1 MSPRAAAKRQTTAPA
16 EFAPIR
22 VEPAYRKV
30 AAALLE
36 RITDRSIS
44 AGDRLPPEIE
54 LARQFGV
61 HRGTVREALRELETN
76 GVLKRE
82 RGSKLMMVTRP
93 ARVTVAAGVSRALA
107 LHDVSYHDVWE
118 ALTALEPPIAAAAA
132 RHRTAADIE
141 RLEAVVRRA
150 GRWPSSRPRSSSAPS
165 ARPRTTACSCWR
177 TSRWCSCWS
186 PSCGAMIDKVPQ
198 AAARIATAQ
207 KRIVAAIRERDG
219 AQQAE
224 DWMAKHIRDFRRG
237 FEIAGIGLEQRVG
250 NTRYE
255 TYRPDAPAVGE
266 FLHSAAQRPDD
277 VWLESR
283 HEHAQAA

>member
-132 RHRTAADIE
+132 RHRAGRDIKRLDGIVARLNDDLDTAATVE
-141 RLEAVVRRA
+141 QTAEFFRAVGEATHNGVFMLAHEPLVQLLVPRLR
-150 GRWPSSRPRSSSAPS
+150 
-165 ARPRTTACSCWR
+165 
-177 TSRWCSCWS
+177 
-186 PSCGAMIDKVPQ
+186 AMIDKVPQ
-198 AAARIATAQ
+198 AAARIAAAQ
-207 KRIVAAIRERDG
+207 KRG
-219 AQQAE
+219 SP
-224 DWMAKHIRDFRRG
+224 RR
-237 FEIAGIGLEQRVG
+237 
-250 NTRYE
+250 
-255 TYRPDAPAVGE
+255 
-266 FLHSAAQRPDD
+266 
-277 VWLESR
+277 
-283 HEHAQAA
+283 